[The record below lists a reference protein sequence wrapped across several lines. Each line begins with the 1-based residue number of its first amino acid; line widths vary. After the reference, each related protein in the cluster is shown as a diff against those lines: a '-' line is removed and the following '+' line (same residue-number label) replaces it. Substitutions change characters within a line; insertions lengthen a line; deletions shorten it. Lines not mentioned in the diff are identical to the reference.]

1 MYSVPVIVVNKYID
15 ILSVVNY
22 PPLDFDGKAE
32 DAEGGMFT
40 AELVSVDGIVSQAR
54 IARY

>member
-40 AELVSVDGIVSQAR
+40 AELVSVDA
-54 IARY
+54 